1 MNGSMYLHALVSL
14 YSKMRTVK
22 QAKGFLIIGII
33 ILTLDL
39 AMIGLYLTYD
49 GFAIEEQMLG
59 TTDMVIRT
67 GGRLQEPFLEEY
79 GFPLSANVTSPGN
92 TTFTGITEMQH
103 FSVFYQVAFGKNLL
117 DGTAQNSKPQYAV
130 PGASYDILL
139 NLTSW
144 IDVTTVSS
152 SDFYVLDDLQN
163 LLINESTVQTRT
175 LSKDLDLISYSQNN
189 TLEVT
194 YFMTTGGG
202 AFSPG
207 STSIN
212 YTLMS
217 FNVSVQDSVSLAIH
231 SEWSYRFVTR
241 NLPVS
246 TYDGNE
252 TLGFFQAQKGV
263 SDSGFNLSG
272 QFKCFYL
279 NREAFVYG
287 LRMPFLETGLLIAGF
302 LLMIL
307 YQKTKTTSMTQSPNS
322 GTSQPSRVL
331 LCGEA

>member
-1 MNGSMYLHALVSL
+1 
-14 YSKMRTVK
+14 MRIVK
-22 QAKGFLIIGII
+22 QAKAFLIVGII

-39 AMIGLYLTYD
+39 AIIGLYLMYD
-49 GFAIEEQMLG
+49 GFATQKMMLG

-79 GFPLSANVTSPGN
+79 GFPLSANITSPGN
-92 TTFTGITEMQH
+92 TTFSGITEMQY
-103 FSVFYQVAFGKNLL
+103 FSVFYQVAFGRNLL
-117 DGTAQNSKPQYAV
+117 DGTAQNSEPHYADT
-130 PGASYDILL
+130 GASYDILL

-144 IDVTTVSS
+144 IEVTTVSS

-175 LSKDLDLISYSQNN
+175 LSKDLDMRSYPQNN
-189 TLEVT
+189 TLEIT

-202 AFSPG
+202 AYSPG

-217 FNVSVQDSVSLAIH
+217 FNISVQDSVSLAIH

-241 NLPVS
+241 HLPAII
-246 TYDGNE
+246 YDGNE
-252 TLGFFQAQKGV
+252 TLGFFQVQKDV

-272 QFKCFYL
+272 QFRCFYL

-307 YQKTKTTSMTQSPNS
+307 HQKTKTTSDTEPN
-322 GTSQPSRVL
+322 
-331 LCGEA
+331 